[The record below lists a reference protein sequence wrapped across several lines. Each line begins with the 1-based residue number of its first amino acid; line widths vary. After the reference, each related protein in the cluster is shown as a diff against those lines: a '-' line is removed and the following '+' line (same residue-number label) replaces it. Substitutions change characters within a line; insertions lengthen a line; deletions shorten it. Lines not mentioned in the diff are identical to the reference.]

1 MTQQDLVF
9 LQLGKGGEARA
20 AAKLLFAVIFVC
32 FKLDLDIQF
41 NFYSFQNLFIHL
53 N

>member
-9 LQLGKGGEARA
+9 LQLGKGGARA

-32 FKLDLDIQF
+32 FKLDLEIQF
-41 NFYSFQNLFIHL
+41 NFYSFQNLFIHV